1 MAGRRGETGKRIT
14 ERRSSPKEKSPCA
27 FTADGDARHSPRGTM
42 VLRGIFLRSG
52 TNSRGAYA
60 PPVRVFSSSPTKKPP
75 ERRDGGRKGDD
86 QGLRLR
92 RKTLRCARVRTA
104 GALTPRR
111 FASSV
116 LRQQKNRLKGRTAEG
131 GEMIRACACGAKL
144 FAALGYEQPG
154 RLRPAGPPF
163 QFSAN
168 KKNRLKGRT
177 AEGGEMIRA
186 CACGAKLA
194 SRVRTAGAL
203 TPRRFASSVLRQQ
216 KNRLKGGFFCWWR

>member
-42 VLRGIFLRSG
+42 VLRGIFLRSS

-75 ERRDGGRKGDD
+75 ERQDGGRKGDDQGLRLRRKTRFASTNSRGAYAPPVRVFSSPPTKKPPERQDCGRKGDD

-131 GEMIRACACGAKL
+131 R
-144 FAALGYEQPG
+144 
-154 RLRPAGPPF
+154 
-163 QFSAN
+163 
-168 KKNRLKGRT
+168 
-177 AEGGEMIRA
+177 EMIRA

-203 TPRRFASSVLRQQ
+203 RSAGS
-216 KNRLKGGFFCWWR
+216 RLQFSANKKTA